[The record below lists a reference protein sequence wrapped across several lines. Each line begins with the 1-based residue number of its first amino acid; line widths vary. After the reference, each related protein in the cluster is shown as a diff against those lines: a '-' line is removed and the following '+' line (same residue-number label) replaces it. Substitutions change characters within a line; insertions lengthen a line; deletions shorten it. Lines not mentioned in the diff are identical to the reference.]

1 MMNVSMC
8 RAYVDTRIGQLHV
21 TRAGSGPQ
29 IVLLPAASQSH
40 NAMRRLM
47 ACLSA
52 SFEVIALDTAGS
64 GYSDPLP
71 ADVTFAS
78 LADAVVDA
86 MRALVL
92 NRPCLYGIH
101 TGNKIAA
108 SVAARYPDDISALV
122 LCGQTHSLI
131 VDKGKRTDHMRRV
144 SANRFQPSTETPTS
158 TLRGRLAF
166 WRELETMWWRDD
178 LSAAAPSMEQI
189 EDAKLAIADL
199 LLSIDSLPR
208 LYLANFA
215 YDLEAE
221 LRRITLPTLVIEI
234 STPHEDRPIG
244 RQGEALI
251 RVVDNA
257 ELVTFEEPDGLGLTL
272 ENRAE
277 AVATVIKAFLASNAR
292 AMPNG

>member
-1 MMNVSMC
+1 MKVTMC
-8 RAYVDTRIGQLHV
+8 RSYVDTRIGQLHV
-21 TRAGSGPQ
+21 TQAGSGPQ

-47 ACLSA
+47 ACLGT

-71 ADVTFAS
+71 ADVTFAL

-86 MRALVL
+86 IRALSL
-92 NRPCLYGIH
+92 DIPCLYGIH

-122 LCGQTHSLI
+122 FCGQTHSLI

-144 SANRFQPSTETPTS
+144 SANRFQSAETPTS

-166 WRELETMWWRDD
+166 WRELETIWWRDD
-178 LSAAAPSMEQI
+178 LAAAAAPSTERI
-189 EDAKLAIADL
+189 EDTKLAIADL
-199 LLSIDSLPR
+199 LLSVDSLPR

-234 STPHEDRPIG
+234 ATPHEDRTIG
-244 RQGEALI
+244 RQGEALMQ
-251 RVVDNA
+251 VVDNA
-257 ELVTFEEPDGLGLTL
+257 ELVTFEELDGLGLTL

-277 AVATVIKAFLASNAR
+277 AVATAIKAFLASNAR
-292 AMPNG
+292 TQPKR

>member
-1 MMNVSMC
+1 MNIGMS
-8 RAYVDTRIGQLHV
+8 RSYVDTRVGQLHV

-40 NAMRRLM
+40 NAMRQLM
-47 ACLSA
+47 TCLGA

-71 ADVTFAS
+71 ADVTFAL

-86 MRALVL
+86 IRALSL
-92 NRPCLYGIH
+92 DRPCLYGIH

-108 SVAARYPDDISALV
+108 SAAARYPDDMSALV
-122 LCGQTHSLI
+122 FCGQTHSLI
-131 VDKGKRTDHMRRV
+131 ADKSKRTDRMRQV

-166 WRELETMWWRDD
+166 WRELETIWWRDD
-178 LSAAAPSMEQI
+178 LAAAAPSSRQI
-189 EDAKLAIADL
+189 DDTKRAIADL
-199 LLSIDSLPR
+199 LLSVDSLPR
-208 LYLANFA
+208 LYIANFA
-215 YDLEAE
+215 YDLEAD

-234 STPHEDRPIG
+234 ATPHEDRTIG
-244 RQGEALI
+244 RQGEALVRI
-251 RVVDNA
+251 LDNA

-272 ENRAE
+272 ENRAK
-277 AVATVIKAFLASNAR
+277 AVAAAIEAFLGSNAS
-292 AMPNG
+292 AKPNR

>member
-1 MMNVSMC
+1 MNVSMC
-8 RAYVDTRIGQLHV
+8 RSYVDTRIGQLHV

-47 ACLSA
+47 AYLST

-71 ADVTFAS
+71 ADITFAL
-78 LADAVVDA
+78 LADAAVDA
-86 MRALVL
+86 IRALSL

-122 LCGQTHSLI
+122 FCGQTHSLI
-131 VDKGKRTDHMRRV
+131 VDKGKRTDHMRQV
-144 SANRFQPSTETPTS
+144 SANRFQSTETPTS

-178 LSAAAPSMEQI
+178 IAAAAPSTERI
-189 EDAKLAIADL
+189 EETKLAIADL
-199 LLSIDSLPR
+199 LLSVDSLPR

-221 LRRITLPTLVIEI
+221 LRRITVPTLVIEI
-234 STPHEDRPIG
+234 ATPHEDRTIG
-244 RQGEALI
+244 RQGEALM

-257 ELVTFEEPDGLGLTL
+257 ELVTFEELDGLGLTL

-277 AVATVIKAFLASNAR
+277 AVATAIKAFLSSNAR
-292 AMPNG
+292 TKPNR

>member
-1 MMNVSMC
+1 MNLSMS
-8 RAYVDTRIGQLHV
+8 RSYVDTRIGQLHV

-29 IVLLPAASQSH
+29 VVLLPAASQSH
-40 NAMRRLM
+40 NAMRQLM
-47 ACLSA
+47 TYLGA

-71 ADVTFAS
+71 ADVTFAL

-86 MRALVL
+86 IRALSL
-92 NRPCLYGIH
+92 DRPCLYGIH
-101 TGNKIAA
+101 TGNKIAT

-122 LCGQTHSLI
+122 FCGQTHSLI
-131 VDKGKRTDHMRRV
+131 ADKGKRTDHMRRV
-144 SANRFQPSTETPTS
+144 SANRFESTETPTS

-178 LSAAAPSMEQI
+178 LSAAAPSTEQI
-189 EDAKLAIADL
+189 EATKLAIADL
-199 LLSIDSLPR
+199 LLSVDSLPR

-221 LRRITLPTLVIEI
+221 LRQITLPTLIIEI
-234 STPHEDRPIG
+234 ATPHEDRMIG
-244 RQGEALI
+244 RQGEALMQ
-251 RVVDNA
+251 VVDKA
-257 ELVTFEEPDGLGLTL
+257 ELVTFEEPEGLGLTL

-277 AVATVIKAFLASNAR
+277 AVATAIKAFLASRAR
-292 AMPNG
+292 IKPNR